1 MKKNY
6 VIVHGSFGSPFE
18 NWFSWIRK
26 EIPEVLIPTFPIG
39 VGKQNYENWK
49 LVLECYKK
57 LGYINKTTTLIG
69 HSIAPI
75 FLIHYLLEHQLHV
88 KKLVFIS
95 GFNKFSVDE
104 GGEYDTVNASFFCD
118 HIEKIKDYAEE
129 IVCFYSDN
137 DPYVS
142 YDALKDFATRVSTK
156 EILISD
162 AGHFNTESGYVT
174 FPQLI
179 DELRN

>member
-1 MKKNY
+1 M
-6 VIVHGSFGSPFE
+6 
-18 NWFSWIRK
+18 
-26 EIPEVLIPTFPIG
+26 
-39 VGKQNYENWK
+39 
-49 LVLECYKK
+49 LV
-57 LGYINKTTTLIG
+57 
-69 HSIAPI
+69 
-75 FLIHYLLEHQLHV
+75 
-88 KKLVFIS
+88 
-95 GFNKFSVDE
+95 
-104 GGEYDTVNASFFCD
+104 FFCD